1 MSVSITAAV
10 TSSTAYWM
18 SGLSTIGSNSFGIAL
33 VAGKNRPIQFAT
45 QPSRCPSRAA
55 VSICLVST
63 LISGCGRMGGASPTG
78 GGAGGT
84 SDNTGDSAVSAGPT
98 LSNFLTRHFVENFE
112 AYASSVRQLIDFD
125 MRYTVQFE
133 REGTYIIGGKI
144 YTVNDSQIP
153 HMICSTEPTPSPNDP
168 VQGRRLS
175 LITAT
180 DNSRTHSWKT
190 SRPARVIDP
199 V

>member
-1 MSVSITAAV
+1 M
-10 TSSTAYWM
+10 TSESPG
-18 SGLSTIGSNSFGIAL
+18 GLTLVRPRLYHRDNPSSQGQLRAIAL
-33 VAGKNRPIQFAT
+33 TNSVCHSAQPVPCQGRCLNLPRLYAHFWVRPD
-45 QPSRCPSRAA
+45 
-55 VSICLVST
+55 
-63 LISGCGRMGGASPTG
+63 GGASPTG

-125 MRYTVQFE
+125 TRYTVQFE

-144 YTVNDSQIP
+144 YTVNDNQIP
-153 HMICSTEPTPSPNDP
+153 HMICSTESTPGPNDP

-180 DNSRTHSWKT
+180 DNSRTHS
-190 SRPARVIDP
+190 
-199 V
+199 